1 MKPSKIRNR
10 TMHHPS
16 LALRSKL
23 MSSHLSKD
31 LRKTHHTRSVR
42 VVTGDSVTVLRGEYR
57 SVSGKVDKVD
67 PSRGVTIGGI
77 KMEKVAGEKL
87 DIYIRPSNLLVT
99 ALNLDDKRRASKM
112 KGHGAKSKDAS
123 PERTTEKTRPAEPS
137 IKPRDMEEPQDGGQN
152 ESGEEATVESQGSPG
167 DDTREG
173 KNHPS
178 GEERT

>member
-23 MSSHLSKD
+23 MASHLSRD

-42 VVTGDSVTVLRGEYR
+42 VVAGDSVTVLRGEYR
-57 SVSGKVDKVD
+57 SVNGRVDKVD

-77 KMEKVAGEKL
+77 KMEKPAGEKL
-87 DIYIRPSNLLVT
+87 DIYIHPSNLLVT
-99 ALNLDDKRRASKM
+99 ALNLDDKRRAAKM
-112 KGHGAKSKDAS
+112 KGHKAKSKDAS
-123 PERTTEKTRPAEPS
+123 PERMGEIHPAGQS
-137 IKPRDMEEPQDGGQN
+137 IKPSGVVEPQDGGKN
-152 ESGEEATVESQGSPG
+152 ASKDEETVEPPESPG

-173 KNHPS
+173 KKSPNND
-178 GEERT
+178 EERA